1 MPLVLIFLL
10 ALLPAAAHAGENARV
25 IAADF
30 VQTRHL
36 AGMDMAVKITGRMVC
51 ERSGRLR
58 WQVVSPVRSV
68 TVIEPDKLT
77 HFDGETGK
85 LAVVPKTAFPW
96 LKLLRDSLDDWL
108 SGDRLRLAG
117 KFETA
122 SPEPGVLALT
132 PRDPEIR
139 KLYRLAVIRFAPDGK
154 TVNSVRIEEASGDV
168 LAIEFLRVR
177 KDPALPA
184 NLWRMPPE

>member
-1 MPLVLIFLL
+1 MPLVLILLL
-10 ALLPAAAHAGENARV
+10 ALLSAAVNAGEPARV
-25 IAADF
+25 LAADF
-30 VQTRHL
+30 VQTRQL

-51 ERSGRLR
+51 ERGGRLR
-58 WQVVSPVRSV
+58 WQVVSPMRSV

-108 SGDRLRLAG
+108 SGDPKRLAG

-122 SPEPGVLALT
+122 SPEPGVLVLS

-139 KLYRLAVIRFAPDGK
+139 KLYRRAVIRFAPDGE
-154 TVNSVRIEEASGDV
+154 TVNSIRIEEPSGDV
-168 LAIEFLRVR
+168 LSIGFSQVR
-177 KDPALPA
+177 KDPALPETI
-184 NLWRMPPE
+184 WRMPPE

>member
-1 MPLVLIFLL
+1 MPLVLILL
-10 ALLPAAAHAGENARV
+10 LTLLTAAAHAGEPARV

-30 VQTRHL
+30 VQTRRL
-36 AGMDMAVKITGRMVC
+36 AGMDMAVEITGSMVF
-51 ERSGRLR
+51 ERGGRLR
-58 WQVVSPVRSV
+58 WQVDAPVRSV

-108 SGDRLRLAG
+108 SGDRLRLSG

-122 SPEPGVLALT
+122 SPERGVLALT

-139 KLYRLAVIRFAPDGK
+139 KLYRRAVIRFAPDGE
-154 TVNSVRIEEASGDV
+154 TVDSVRIEEPSGDV
-168 LAIEFLRVR
+168 LTIEFFQVR
-177 KDPALPA
+177 KDPVLPA
-184 NLWRMPPE
+184 TIWRMPPE